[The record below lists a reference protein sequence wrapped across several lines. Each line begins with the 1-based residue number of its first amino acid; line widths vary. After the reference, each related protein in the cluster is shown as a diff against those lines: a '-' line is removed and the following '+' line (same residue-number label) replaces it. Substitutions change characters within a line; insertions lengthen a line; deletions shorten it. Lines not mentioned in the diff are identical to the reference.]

1 MINYPFNIQNLD
13 ENNKTISYKN
23 RGLSLEKMINDSNK
37 FYVFINKAL
46 IYKKP
51 TPIHIVKTN
60 KQNTITEAFF
70 ERPSTTDYNGIYK
83 GKYIDFETK
92 ETKSKT
98 AFSLKNIQEN
108 QIEHILKVDEM
119 GGISFIIV
127 YFTSLNKIFI
137 YFAKDLRDFLSKNQ
151 RNSIPIEEFIKNGKE
166 IKITISPV
174 LNYLTFVDD
183 LIWTSKQKSFNLQF
197 SHSGFI
203 ALQ

>member
-70 ERPSTTDYNGIYK
+70 EMPSTTYYNGIYK
-83 GKYIDFETK
+83 GKYFDFEAK
-92 ETKSKT
+92 ETKS
-98 AFSLKNIQEN
+98 
-108 QIEHILKVDEM
+108 
-119 GGISFIIV
+119 
-127 YFTSLNKIFI
+127 
-137 YFAKDLRDFLSKNQ
+137 
-151 RNSIPIEEFIKNGKE
+151 
-166 IKITISPV
+166 
-174 LNYLTFVDD
+174 
-183 LIWTSKQKSFNLQF
+183 
-197 SHSGFI
+197 
-203 ALQ
+203 

>member
-183 LIWTSKQKSFNLQF
+183 LI
-197 SHSGFI
+197 
-203 ALQ
+203 